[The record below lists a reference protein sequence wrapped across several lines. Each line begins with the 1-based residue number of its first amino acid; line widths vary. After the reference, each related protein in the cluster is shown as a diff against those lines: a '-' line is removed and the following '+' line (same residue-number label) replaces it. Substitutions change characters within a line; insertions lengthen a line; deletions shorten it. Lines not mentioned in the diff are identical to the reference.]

1 MGGGIDG
8 REKTS
13 TMYCSD
19 STFTI
24 YEFNNQ
30 KEVKMSDT
38 NIKLELNAFEAGYLA
53 GMLIKQM
60 DERPEEKD
68 FLEKIFDRLRNESE
82 VFWEEED
89 DVNE

>member
-1 MGGGIDG
+1 
-8 REKTS
+8 
-13 TMYCSD
+13 MYCFD
-19 STFTI
+19 SAFAI

-60 DERPEEKD
+60 DERPEKKD
-68 FLEKIFDRLRNESE
+68 FLEKIFDRLENESE
-82 VFWEEED
+82 VFWREENED
-89 DVNE
+89 